1 MTQHQMDLVR
11 DDREQ
16 WLKQYYFL
24 RAGFSVA
31 WVVAALAVAPSSAAI
46 AGALLV
52 LYPAWDAA
60 ANVVDA
66 LRSGGLTQ
74 NRMQTLNVV
83 VSLATVAVLLALQ
96 TSMNWVLGVFGAWA
110 ILSGLLQLGTA
121 IRRWKSFGAQWAMV
135 LSGGQSALAGG
146 FFIYQA
152 STPAVPSIAN
162 VAGYAGVGAIYFLV
176 SAVWLTVSDWRQR
189 ARRMQQG

>member
-1 MTQHQMDLVR
+1 MTHHQMDLVR

-16 WLKQYYFL
+16 WLKHYYFL
-24 RAGFSVA
+24 RAAFSVA
-31 WVVAALAVAPSSAAI
+31 WVAAAFAAAPSSAAI
-46 AGALLV
+46 AAALLV

-60 ANVVDA
+60 ANLVDA
-66 LRSGGLTQ
+66 LRSGGFNQ
-74 NRMQTLNVV
+74 NRTQALNVL
-83 VSLATVAVLLALQ
+83 VSLATAVTVIVALQ

-135 LSGGQSALAGG
+135 LSGGQSAFAGG
-146 FFIYQA
+146 FFIFQA
-152 STPAVPSIAN
+152 TTPMSPSIAN

-176 SAVWLTVSDWRQR
+176 SAVWLAVSDWRRR
-189 ARRMQQG
+189 AVT